1 MDLREIM
8 WLRQG
13 EKEAKSLDRQAF
25 SHLPDA
31 SRRVSGSPGVT
42 LRSPL
47 AISLSSASA
56 FVLSERAAVAPS
68 VRYPYLINLMDLRE
82 I

>member
-1 MDLREIM
+1 MDLCEIM

-31 SRRVSGSPGVT
+31 SRGVVIHSRGYASLTPGYKPQ
-42 LRSPL
+42 LRLGLCSFRTFSL
-47 AISLSSASA
+47 A
-56 FVLSERAAVAPS
+56 
-68 VRYPYLINLMDLRE
+68 NLMDLRE